1 MYKENE
7 IEDIFDEKVNEQTY
21 ENIIKCLKVLKK
33 GKDSF
38 FNCIKNN
45 RYLIKLSLNYLL
57 KNYYFYLIQKTNNKI
72 NITLPDNEDSEILKE
87 EIYNFLNFYK
97 SNCKPNNEYTKDFSE
112 IFFSLCQYNE
122 FIDKLKKNIN
132 INICSIEAS
141 SLNYSDF
148 MNSTFSYFE
157 SILSKDLLIILLYY
171 IYILME
177 KEKPNEQNPNKNKNK
192 EKSINEVIKYYYNI
206 IEDEF
211 LIIIKEY
218 SQIFINEKIEQKY
231 EKYISIFSNLK
242 SYSFES
248 NFKIDF
254 KLIKKSDYIYLL
266 LVLIYIYQKYPSYK
280 PWLLYYAYQ
289 KYFKK
294 DSKQFFISFIN
305 CIKDKQNES
314 NIPIHLF
321 LEKIGNN
328 ESLKKYITKN
338 LINLKYSK
346 NSLFYE
352 FIDQKIEKALQKNN
366 IEKIAYIIFY
376 YTSDKNNDIYK
387 RIIDKLNDNFKISFY
402 NFVEY
407 DSEIYNRQNM
417 IKTIKI
423 LENLSKNTIN
433 ASQNF
438 EEIKGGKKEKK
449 IKIEDKKNEKLS
461 LKEFKIS
468 FKNKKKTSVEKSKKK
483 SQKNK
488 FLYKSNSSIELR
500 LKSIKKEFKRKI
512 ELLSKKNKYYNV
524 INKIRNLYIFFRILK
539 KQNKKLINIIDG
551 NYIFLRETI
560 DILLN
565 YIIYT
570 SFAAYNSKY
579 IKKIKNKRQTESLNK
594 QIYEF
599 FRELFLN
606 KKNNEILAKY
616 FENPI
621 IIGKKEFRLRILN
634 IVKYLI
640 PTNKLSSRNK
650 NWTIF

>member
-132 INICSIEAS
+132 INICSIESS

-280 PWLLYYAYQ
+280 PWLLYYVYQ

-321 LEKIGNN
+321 LEKIENN
-328 ESLKKYITKN
+328 ESLKKYIIKN
-338 LINLKYSK
+338 LINLKY
-346 NSLFYE
+346 
-352 FIDQKIEKALQKNN
+352 
-366 IEKIAYIIFY
+366 
-376 YTSDKNNDIYK
+376 
-387 RIIDKLNDNFKISFY
+387 
-402 NFVEY
+402 
-407 DSEIYNRQNM
+407 
-417 IKTIKI
+417 
-423 LENLSKNTIN
+423 
-433 ASQNF
+433 
-438 EEIKGGKKEKK
+438 
-449 IKIEDKKNEKLS
+449 
-461 LKEFKIS
+461 
-468 FKNKKKTSVEKSKKK
+468 
-483 SQKNK
+483 
-488 FLYKSNSSIELR
+488 
-500 LKSIKKEFKRKI
+500 
-512 ELLSKKNKYYNV
+512 
-524 INKIRNLYIFFRILK
+524 
-539 KQNKKLINIIDG
+539 
-551 NYIFLRETI
+551 
-560 DILLN
+560 
-565 YIIYT
+565 
-570 SFAAYNSKY
+570 
-579 IKKIKNKRQTESLNK
+579 
-594 QIYEF
+594 
-599 FRELFLN
+599 
-606 KKNNEILAKY
+606 
-616 FENPI
+616 
-621 IIGKKEFRLRILN
+621 
-634 IVKYLI
+634 
-640 PTNKLSSRNK
+640 
-650 NWTIF
+650 